1 MKTYKDYA
9 EDDLKEAKILVAFEM
24 WNKIGRAS
32 AQCVEKIL
40 KYHLEQNHLLTSE
53 LSRTHNSKKL
63 LRAIGNDDNELR
75 KKVSLVADYYFTT
88 NYPGD
93 DSYDL
98 DESLAL
104 EAISIAEEIMGF
116 VLGYDEFM

>member
-1 MKTYKDYA
+1 MKTYRDYA
-9 EDDLKEAKILVAFEM
+9 EDDLKEAKILVQYKM
-24 WNKIGRAS
+24 WNKVGRAS

-40 KYHLEQNHLLTSE
+40 KYHLEQNHLLTEE

-63 LRAIGNDDNELR
+63 LQASGSNDIELR
-75 KKVSLVADYYFTT
+75 KKVALVTDYYFTT

-98 DESLAL
+98 DETLAL
-104 EAISIAEEIMGF
+104 ESIAIAEDIMRF
-116 VLGYDEFM
+116 VLLIC